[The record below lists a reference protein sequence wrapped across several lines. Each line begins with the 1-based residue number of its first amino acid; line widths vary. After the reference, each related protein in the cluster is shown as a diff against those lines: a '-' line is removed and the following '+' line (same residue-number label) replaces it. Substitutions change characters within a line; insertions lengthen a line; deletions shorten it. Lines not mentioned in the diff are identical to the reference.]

1 MEVTIKNVLK
11 KYLAN
16 GAWSHASIKLFK
28 ASTGEIIDLEGD
40 IPIWKNNELYTLERL
55 SVNNL
60 NNELPSQIALSQNYP
75 NPFNPI
81 TTIDFNLTESGN
93 VNLSIYDINGKLVKE
108 LVNEDRGEGLYSV
121 TWDGANQNGINV
133 SSGTYFGKLISG
145 ESQQQIKLLLIK

>member
-1 MEVTIKNVLK
+1 M
-11 KYLAN
+11 
-16 GAWSHASIKLFK
+16 
-28 ASTGEIIDLEGD
+28 
-40 IPIWKNNELYTLERL
+40 
-55 SVNNL
+55 
-60 NNELPSQIALSQNYP
+60 PSQITLSQNYP

-121 TWDGANQNGINV
+121 TWDGTNQNGINV
-133 SSGTYFGKLISG
+133 SSGTYFGKLISR